1 MGVWRF
7 VDRYRSRPA
16 SYLVYGGP
24 PGRPLGPPAHRGPAF
39 AADKATPLRGWPFR
53 RACAAG
59 GGRGWGLVVP
69 PRLARTAHH
78 PVWPHWPTQ
87 CVGHA
92 SEDAGAPF
100 GCMLVPRPC
109 TRLAGGHRNPL
120 KWGRRWCPR

>member
-59 GGRGWGLVVP
+59 GARLGPGGATPPCTHCTSPSMAILTDAVRGARQRGRRCAVRVHAGATALHAPGRGAIEI
-69 PRLARTAHH
+69 R
-78 PVWPHWPTQ
+78 
-87 CVGHA
+87 
-92 SEDAGAPF
+92 
-100 GCMLVPRPC
+100 
-109 TRLAGGHRNPL
+109 
-120 KWGRRWCPR
+120 